1 MYAENGNLS
10 AGQARSEGEA
20 VSGGGKG
27 FFFLLSFSRLL
38 PNSEMLVVAGAVV

>member
-20 VSGGGKG
+20 VSGGED